1 MPADA
6 RAGEPQYPFTGWNFV
21 VITLDAAFFFAGL
34 AFIDPLIV
42 LPILVD
48 KIAGSQVLV
57 GLMSTI
63 QRAGWIV
70 PQLLATSFVLHHRRK
85 KPFVMWPVV
94 LSRIPFVVL
103 AAAFSLP
110 GAGDHV
116 KALLLLLIGI
126 YAVFFFGDG
135 LVGVPWHDIIART
148 IPPKLRGR
156 FFGSINVFG
165 GILIIG
171 AGQIVKRVLADPSL
185 GFPQNYG
192 RLFIFLCVCMGLST
206 FFLAL
211 MKEPTGSAL
220 DERQPFRRIVRLI
233 PSTLRQYRPLLRVVI
248 AQNIMGITGL
258 ALPFYALYAHKRLG
272 VPEPYGGTFIQVGI
286 LGLMVASILWAFLND
301 RHGPLTVLRGVA
313 FLGIT
318 VPIAALAVP
327 PLVRAL
333 GAPEHMPQAYSLVFF
348 LSSAAGSGMWMG
360 ITNYVLEIA
369 PDDIRPLFLGLS
381 ATLSAPVVV
390 MPLIGGVLL
399 DLIAYE
405 VLFAIVGVAALAS
418 AIYVSTLERP
428 RTLEHHPGFAV
439 TTPGVVPRPT
449 CD

>member
-1 MPADA
+1 MMAGEA
-6 RAGEPQYPFTGWNFV
+6 RAGEPQYPFTGWNFI

-57 GLMSTI
+57 GLMSAI

-94 LSRIPFVVL
+94 LSRLPFVVL

-126 YAVFFFGDG
+126 YTVFFFGDG

-156 FFGSINVFG
+156 FFGSINVLG
-165 GILIIG
+165 GMLIIG

-185 GFPQNYG
+185 PFPHNYG
-192 RLFIFLCVCMGLST
+192 RLFIFLCACMGLST

-211 MKEPTGSAL
+211 MKEPTGSAFE
-220 DERQPFRRIVRLI
+220 ERQPFGRIVRLI
-233 PSTLRQYRPLLRVVI
+233 PSTLRRYRPLLRVIV

-286 LGLMVASILWAFLND
+286 LGLMAASVLWAFLND
-301 RHGPLTVLRGVA
+301 RRGPLTVLRGVA
-313 FLGIT
+313 FGAVT
-318 VPIAALAVP
+318 VPMAALGLP
-327 PLVRAL
+327 PLIRAL
-333 GAPEHMPQAYSLVFF
+333 GAQEHMAHAYSLVFF
-348 LSSAAGSGMWMG
+348 LSSAASSGMWMG
-360 ITNYVLEIA
+360 VTNYVLEIA
-369 PDDIRPLFLGLS
+369 PDEVRPLFLGLS
-381 ATLSAPVVV
+381 ATLAAPVVLT
-390 MPLIGGVLL
+390 PLIGGLL
-399 DLIAYE
+399 LGLIAYE

-418 AIYVSTLERP
+418 AIYIATLERP
-428 RTLEHHPGFAV
+428 RRLEHHPEFIITA
-439 TTPGVVPRPT
+439 PGAVPREV
-449 CD
+449 